1 MTLRPDC
8 FRPLVDILPVVLL
21 GVARYAFGKSGRQS
35 ARHTNIIS
43 TVSND
48 RIGLNT
54 LGRRCGTPLVVGA
67 EHPCS

>member
-1 MTLRPDC
+1 MMVLSDCLRPIVGV
-8 FRPLVDILPVVLL
+8 FSAVLL

-43 TVSND
+43 KVSND

-54 LGRRCGTPLVVGA
+54 LVQ
-67 EHPCS
+67 